1 MNAVGKPSPGRSS
14 WDTLAA
20 DDTMT
25 PELNRPPTIHDVAE
39 AVGLHKSTV
48 SLALS
53 GKGNVS
59 AATRARVRR
68 VAGELGYQPNPVAQH
83 LARGYRSDLVCLFT
97 GVLDIGL
104 TTAKILGIQQALSA
118 R

>member
-1 MNAVGKPSPGRSS
+1 MICWYCKPVYSRVSRISS
-14 WDTLAA
+14 
-20 DDTMT
+20 TMSLTERWRET
-25 PELNRPPTIHDVAE
+25 PAGSLFEPNPCMDAPPDRGSNRPPTIHDVAE

-83 LARGYRSDLVCLFT
+83 LARGYRSD
-97 GVLDIGL
+97 
-104 TTAKILGIQQALSA
+104 
-118 R
+118 